1 MKLRYISEISL
12 CLLVENGLFNLI
24 KNNKKLNGFLKTIN
38 WEYMGMKNAISNA
51 HSNIQYKSKKKED
64 NTLNQQTENLIN
76 NNQTTE

>member
-12 CLLVENGLFNLI
+12 CLLVENGLFSLI

-51 HSNIQYKSKKKED
+51 QSNIELKSKNKEN
-64 NTLNQQTENLIN
+64 NTLNQ
-76 NNQTTE
+76 